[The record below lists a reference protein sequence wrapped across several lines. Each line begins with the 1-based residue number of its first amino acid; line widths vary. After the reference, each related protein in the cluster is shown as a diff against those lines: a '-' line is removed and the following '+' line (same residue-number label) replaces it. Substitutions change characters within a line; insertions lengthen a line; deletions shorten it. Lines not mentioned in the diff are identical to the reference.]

1 MLHAWVV
8 RVSGE
13 GHFHEET
20 LHGFPHLPQSG
31 GATSKNKCLICPTE
45 QDIFELKLIF
55 AFGKRDQL
63 VYMVTETTGIH
74 EEGLAC
80 YLKVVMKVIFT

>member
-1 MLHAWVV
+1 MLHVWVV

-20 LHGFPHLPQSG
+20 FHGFPHLPQSG
-31 GATSKNKCLICPTE
+31 GATSQNKCLVYPTE
-45 QDIFELKLIF
+45 QDIFERKLIF
-55 AFGKRDQL
+55 ALRKRDQL
-63 VYMVTETTGIH
+63 VYMATET

-80 YLKVVMKVIFT
+80 YFKVVVKVIFTW